1 MFEKQIEMLCHI
13 GLFKFAP
20 LNPKKRF
27 LNNGWSLRN
36 RWIAVV
42 ASSNG

>member
-27 LNNGWSLRN
+27 FLIISYQFYIKYYLN
-36 RWIAVV
+36 IT
-42 ASSNG
+42 